1 MAMGNIKKKK
11 KSSVKNM
18 RNIDSCHLD
27 SLILH
32 FLSYSDNWG
41 VVMVVVMVVSGE
53 KPKCQQMG
61 WLPFSFMSYQ
71 DRRIWE
77 DMGRMETHASWSMR
91 KGVNLEPEDGERNA
105 NGKERRVVKTERTV
119 KGRNRRG

>member
-1 MAMGNIKKKK
+1 M
-11 KSSVKNM
+11 KSM

-27 SLILH
+27 SLILL
-32 FLSYSDNWG
+32 FLSYSNNWG

-53 KPKCQQMG
+53 KPKWQQMG
-61 WLPFSFMSYQ
+61 WLPFSFMSHQ

-77 DMGRMETHASWSMR
+77 DVGRMETHESWSMR

-119 KGRNRRG
+119 KGRNRSG